1 MSAKRAEKPK
11 KKRRRKAQNWSR
23 QAKQLLA
30 MAYLIHG
37 SVNKAARA
45 CGIPQRTANSWRER
59 KPEEWDGLMDEARAQ
74 RDLFLAKP
82 DKDGTWEELADMID
96 KVAGLGAAISINEL
110 NRIHEKQKTTPD
122 RPVPIPLTEKERD
135 IAARLF
141 GIGIDKAMGVRG
153 IGHRF
158 AAGAGSFEDLKERI
172 AQRVATLLAEDP
184 EAEKKIRKAAAGEPV
199 DGEDETIDLG
209 RLTTY
214 VPRPPDRRN

>member
-1 MSAKRAEKPK
+1 MTGTKPTP

-37 SVNKAARA
+37 SVNKAAKA

-74 RDLFLAKP
+74 RDKFLAKP
-82 DKDGTWEELADMID
+82 DKDATWEQLADMID
-96 KVAGLGAAISINEL
+96 KVAGLAGAISLNEL
-110 NRIHEKQKTTPD
+110 NRIHNKQKTGPD
-122 RPVPIPLTEKERD
+122 QPMPIPLTEKERD
-135 IAARLF
+135 ISGRMF
-141 GIGIDKAMGVRG
+141 GIAVDKAMAVRG

-199 DGEDETIDLG
+199 DGEDEAIDLG
-209 RLTTY
+209 RLTKY
-214 VPRPPDRRN
+214 VPKPPVRTN